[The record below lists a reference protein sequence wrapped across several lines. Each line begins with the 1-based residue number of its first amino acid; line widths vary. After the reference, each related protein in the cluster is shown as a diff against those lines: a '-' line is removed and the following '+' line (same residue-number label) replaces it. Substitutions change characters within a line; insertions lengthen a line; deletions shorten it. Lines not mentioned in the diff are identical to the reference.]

1 MQARYLLVRGVPGK
15 LVAHP
20 TAESRR
26 YLGKSPQAIAS
37 WSAGPI
43 DETGKPKWPASEP
56 VNEVIRDD
64 GGYLRK
70 MVRNG
75 GLVLV
80 AECIAASADE
90 AEQKLAAMPQEK

>member
-1 MQARYLLVRGVPGK
+1 MQVRYLLVRGVPGK

-26 YLGKSPQAIAS
+26 YLGKSPYGVS
-37 WSAGPI
+37 WEGA
-43 DETGKPKWPASEP
+43 KP